1 MQTSI
6 SIVDDRRRR
15 APQTERQPGP
25 RSNQLNDSQ
34 RSADTVTLLLRG
46 VRVNAARRVAPVL
59 LNQAAAGSVVEV
71 VGSVVEV
78 VALAAVVVAVVDAA
92 VVVAAAGTNERS
104 SKLTKNDALIRK
116 GRKS

>member
-6 SIVDDRRRR
+6 NIVDDRRRR
-15 APQTERQPGP
+15 ALQTERRPGP

-59 LNQAAAGSVVEV
+59 LNQAA

-78 VALAAVVVAVVDAA
+78 VALVEVEVAADDAA
-92 VVVAAAGTNERS
+92 VVVAAAGAKRTVQQADEE
-104 SKLTKNDALIRK
+104 
-116 GRKS
+116 

>member
-15 APQTERQPGP
+15 ALQTERQPGP

-59 LNQAAAGSVVEV
+59 LNQAA

-78 VALAAVVVAVVDAA
+78 VALVEVAAVDAA
-92 VVVAAAGTNERS
+92 VVVAAAGTKRTVQQADEE
-104 SKLTKNDALIRK
+104 
-116 GRKS
+116 

>member
-59 LNQAAAGSVVEV
+59 LNQAA

-78 VALAAVVVAVVDAA
+78 VALVEVEVAADDA
-92 VVVAAAGTNERS
+92 VVVAAAGTKQTVQQADEQ
-104 SKLTKNDALIRK
+104 
-116 GRKS
+116 

>member
-1 MQTSI
+1 M
-6 SIVDDRRRR
+6 DDRRRR
-15 APQTERQPGP
+15 ALQIERQPGP

-59 LNQAAAGSVVEV
+59 LNQAV

-78 VALAAVVVAVVDAA
+78 VALVEVEVAVAADDAA
-92 VVVAAAGTNERS
+92 AVVAAAGTRRTVQQADEE
-104 SKLTKNDALIRK
+104 
-116 GRKS
+116 